1 MTVRGA
7 LAGLAL
13 AALGAGCVAADEDAL
28 LSLNEDCLGNTVLS
42 LEAVRTEFPDFM
54 PNTVR
59 AMLLAARN
67 AHANSDL
74 LLLRYESPWDLVKNN
89 CEMADSFGL
98 ALEML
103 RSGDPWEI
111 DQVRRGWMG
120 LSE

>member
-1 MTVRGA
+1 M
-7 LAGLAL
+7 
-13 AALGAGCVAADEDAL
+13 AADEDAL
-28 LSLNEDCLGNTVLS
+28 LSLNEGCLGNTVLS

-54 PNTVR
+54 PNTVK

-74 LLLRYESPWDLVKNN
+74 LLLRYESPWDLVTNN